1 MAIDSKALTDW
12 FNSSKKPT
20 YEVKFPAFSAEEI
33 LRAQL
38 ADEASHKWAQDY
50 VSKITKER
58 LIAASTSGGT
68 GIDLSSLRARRTK
81 HVAGGA
87 RSEPS
92 TRDLL
97 DKLGEFVGHYRKED
111 FFTTGE
117 VSDYAKTFTSEPKSE
132 PEPLTAT
139 PVTKPPQGFD
149 WT

>member
-12 FNSSKKPT
+12 FNSGKKPT
-20 YEVKFPAFSAEEI
+20 YEVKFPAFDAEEI

-58 LIAASTSGGT
+58 LIAASTPGGT
-68 GIDLSSLRARRTK
+68 GIDLSSLRARRMK
-81 HVAGGA
+81 HAAGGA
-87 RSEPS
+87 RNELSI
-92 TRDLL
+92 RDLS
-97 DKLGEFVGHYRKED
+97 DKMSEFVGYYRKED

-117 VSDYAKTFTSEPKSE
+117 VSDYAKAFTSKPKPE
-132 PEPLTAT
+132 HEPLTAT